1 MNTITYEDLKKLC
14 QPKSKSES
22 GLIIPIY
29 RKVLADLITPV
40 SAYLKIRNSSDYS
53 FLLKSVEGEER
64 FSRYSF
70 LGQGPSELLT
80 LNNNKVTHSQSG
92 VVNEETGNGIGQL
105 R

>member
-1 MNTITYEDLKKLC
+1 MNTTTYEEFKKLC

-40 SAYLKIRNSSDYS
+40 SAYLKIRNLSDFS
-53 FLLKSVEGEER
+53 FLLESVEGEER

-80 LNNNKVTHSQSG
+80 LNNKKVTHSLSG
-92 VVNEETGNGIGQL
+92 VVNEETGNGIDQL